1 MYKSAYHFTRIKLWF
16 TTNRASLIS
25 N

>member
-1 MYKSAYHFTRIKLWF
+1 MLKSAYHFTRIKLWF

-25 N
+25 S